1 MEQYGNLS
9 TYNLESVLKQN
20 IGNSDYYRND
30 CSKLTTWE
38 AVIDAIYD
46 QVDYLEPWLAGNARG
61 PSTAFC
67 LLHRLFVLKPTEEQV
82 RATIT
87 HEDSVYIRAVSGCQ
101 LMGAASSVTQS
112 VSAYCSGDNSSNR
125 RANSKA
131 RAIGTSAQRR

>member
-30 CSKLTTWE
+30 CSSLTTWE

-87 HEDSVYIRAVSGCQ
+87 HEDSVYIRAVS
-101 LMGAASSVTQS
+101 AAAVRTYF
-112 VSAYCSGDNSSNR
+112 VSDCLSM
-125 RANSKA
+125 
-131 RAIGTSAQRR
+131 

>member
-1 MEQYGNLS
+1 MEQYGNLT

-30 CSKLTTWE
+30 CASLTTWE

-87 HEDSVYIRAVSGCQ
+87 HEDSVYIRAVS
-101 LMGAASSVTQS
+101 AAALH
-112 VSAYCSGDNSSNR
+112 AYCLTVRFEHVALALAAG
-125 RANSKA
+125 
-131 RAIGTSAQRR
+131 GGE